1 MEALGGERRY
11 SSYSFSTSAL
21 DGGGEWSASRPGRS
35 FTPGERTPG
44 THCTGGWV
52 GPRAGLDT
60 EVRGKILFP
69 RWGSNPDRPVVQP
82 VVIHY
87 TA

>member
-1 MEALGGERRY
+1 MEELGERTY
-11 SSYSFSTSAL
+11 SSYSFTTSAL
-21 DGGGEWSASRPGRS
+21 DGGEWSPSRPGRS

-52 GPRAGLDT
+52 GPRVGLDT
-60 EVRGKILFP
+60 EDGGKILYP
-69 RWGSNPDRPVVQP
+69 YRGSNPDSPVVQP
-82 VVIHY
+82 VVRHY